1 MPFTRLPVEEHLA
14 KVFTDR
20 LWLATQ
26 ICDHINEGISFKH
39 DLVFGS
45 GTEQHA
51 LHQLQL
57 RPHLQHV
64 KVEFFTLSTPL
75 FSSWSN
81 PILSNRMPFKLG
93 TPACTIDML
102 TLAANSSRQT
112 NNSHNNGRL
121 FFFPSAHFQV
131 NSSCCCVII
140 FQLENV
146 HRCVCWLRK
155 GVYWS
160 VGKGLWPDDQSCAA
174 QGKLYKEPGKP
185 WCG

>member
-1 MPFTRLPVEEHLA
+1 MCLPVEGHLA
-14 KVFTDR
+14 KVCTER
-20 LWLATQ
+20 LWLATE
-26 ICDHINEGISFKH
+26 ICDHIKEGISSEN
-39 DLVFGS
+39 DLVLRPGI
-45 GTEQHA
+45 GQHA
-51 LHQLQL
+51 LHHLQL
-57 RPHLQHV
+57 RPHLQHLRV
-64 KVEFFTLSTPL
+64 QYFIVSSPL
-75 FSSWSN
+75 FSSWSY

-93 TPACTIDML
+93 TQACTIDML

-112 NNSHNNGRL
+112 NNSHNNGL
-121 FFFPSAHFQV
+121 FFSSAHFQV

-146 HRCVCWLRK
+146 HRCVCWLSK

-160 VGKGLWPDDQSCAA
+160 VGKGLWPHDQRRAA